1 MQSQRLVVVGV
12 AFAAVVV
19 FMPRLSDSQ
28 FQHMTAPYPLADD
41 VDLTG
46 TYEVEVKRV
55 EAKLVMGGEQKFEE
69 RHSDYETMSGTMAIT
84 DQEGPLFKGSV
95 VWPDCTEIFTGSVLP
110 DARYGNTSV
119 SRVCF
124 SFEAASLHGHV
135 VLSRGKISIEAMGA
149 GWDEDE
155 HDVGR
160 TEDEFWSV
168 VLTAVRVME
177 LR

>member
-1 MQSQRLVVVGV
+1 MQSQRLVLLVVTL
-12 AFAAVVV
+12 AVVV
-19 FMPRLSDSQ
+19 ALMPKWSDSQ
-28 FQHMTAPYPLADD
+28 LQHMTAPCPPADT
-41 VDLTG
+41 VDLMG

-55 EAKLVMGGEQKFEE
+55 EARLVMGGEQKFEE
-69 RHSDYETMSGTMAIT
+69 HHGDYETILGTMAIT

-119 SRVCF
+119 SRICF
-124 SFEAASLHGHV
+124 SFEAASLQGHV
-135 VLSRGKISIEAMGA
+135 VLSYGSISIEAMGA

-155 HDVGR
+155 DYAGR
-160 TEDEFWSV
+160 TEDEFWSA
-168 VLTAVRVME
+168 VLTAAKVTE